1 MDIQV
6 FQAETGKQLEINAPI
21 MQIQDLIENISQQTN
36 IRAKHL
42 ILLLEDGRSINA
54 ATKAFMEIP
63 RKIFVLNKS
72 SISKEAITF
81 EQEPCP
87 GTGVG

>member
-1 MDIQV
+1 
-6 FQAETGKQLEINAPI
+6 
-21 MQIQDLIENISQQTN
+21 
-36 IRAKHL
+36 
-42 ILLLEDGRSINA
+42 
-54 ATKAFMEIP
+54 MEIP